1 MRYSVKRGA
10 PLRNALFCRARC
22 IDRCR
27 RGFDA
32 HLSADKI
39 QRGETN
45 MDTKY
50 LKKVAV
56 YIITAAASLLFI
68 AYIIYHL
75 WSEYNTEVTTVP
87 AEYVKMEQ

>member
-1 MRYSVKRGA
+1 
-10 PLRNALFCRARC
+10 
-22 IDRCR
+22 
-27 RGFDA
+27 
-32 HLSADKI
+32 
-39 QRGETN
+39 

-87 AEYVKMEQ
+87 AEYVTMEQSITVDAYILRDETVLYADTEGTVDYAFVD

>member
-1 MRYSVKRGA
+1 
-10 PLRNALFCRARC
+10 
-22 IDRCR
+22 
-27 RGFDA
+27 
-32 HLSADKI
+32 
-39 QRGETN
+39 

-75 WSEYNTEVTTVP
+75 WSEYNTEVTTCLQS
-87 AEYVKMEQ
+87 MLQWSNR